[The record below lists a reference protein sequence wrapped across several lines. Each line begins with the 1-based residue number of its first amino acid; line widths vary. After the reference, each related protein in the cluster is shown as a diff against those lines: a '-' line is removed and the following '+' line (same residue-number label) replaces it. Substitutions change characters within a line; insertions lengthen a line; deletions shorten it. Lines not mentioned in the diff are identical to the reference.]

1 MGEECHSAHSV
12 NAHLNSL
19 DLNVTTD
26 KSTSDLLWKL
36 VPAAAGIIAK
46 ISA

>member
-1 MGEECHSAHSV
+1 MGEECHSAHLV

-19 DLNVTTD
+19 DLNVT
-26 KSTSDLLWKL
+26 STSDLLWML